1 VSLLWQRGKESV
13 ILSGDS
19 QLHREAQ
26 SKDRDALHPATTAG
40 TFLPTSPDGSGR
52 SPRLL
57 AYLTLTA
64 LVLFIFA
71 TQAIAQGC
79 AQCLDSTR
87 ATPPAVQAAYRHAIL
102 LLAGFAAAIFAAGTL
117 LLCRTTK
124 PESPGSET

>member
-1 VSLLWQRGKESV
+1 
-13 ILSGDS
+13 
-19 QLHREAQ
+19 
-26 SKDRDALHPATTAG
+26 
-40 TFLPTSPDGSGR
+40 
-52 SPRLL
+52 L

-64 LVLFIFA
+64 LILFIFA

-102 LLAGFAAAIFAAGTL
+102 LLGAFGASFFIAGAL
-117 LLCRTTK
+117 LLRRNTK